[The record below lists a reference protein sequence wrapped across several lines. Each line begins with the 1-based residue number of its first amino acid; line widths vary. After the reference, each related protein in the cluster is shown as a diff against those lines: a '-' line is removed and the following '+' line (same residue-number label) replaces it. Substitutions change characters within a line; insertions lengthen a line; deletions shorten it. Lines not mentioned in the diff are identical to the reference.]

1 MPQLGW
7 TKLKFVIQNE
17 ANHRTKYV
25 EEEGDEE
32 EEGLENV
39 ENPHAMC
46 GETLVCDG
54 KHLAE
59 IKRLTL
65 EM

>member
-1 MPQLGW
+1 MSQLGW
-7 TKLKFVIQNE
+7 AKLEFVIQNE
-17 ANHRTKYV
+17 ANHRTKDV

-32 EEGLENV
+32 EERLENV

-46 GETLVCDG
+46 GETLVCYG

-59 IKRLTL
+59 MIRLTL
-65 EM
+65 DL